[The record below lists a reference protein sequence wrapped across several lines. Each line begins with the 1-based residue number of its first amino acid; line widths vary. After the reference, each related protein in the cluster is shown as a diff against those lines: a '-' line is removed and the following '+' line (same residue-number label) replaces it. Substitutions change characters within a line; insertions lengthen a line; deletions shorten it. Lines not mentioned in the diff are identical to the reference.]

1 VAARGH
7 ERLVEDGNG
16 HDSTDRLIDAA
27 QDPRRELRGVD
38 AARRDIARVD
48 GGPDR
53 EIVSRNDGV
62 AQRAEVVGPPVQG
75 GEIGRDERGGRNDH
89 DHGTD
94 TERDGTRG
102 TTEHGHLRGRSARD
116 ARRERGG
123 AGGRGRVSEV
133 GRLPA
138 PRGAEHRTCCYV
150 LVVDPEDD
158 PPDEPAPVELF
169 DESDERTFLVS
180 DVFVPP
186 DPPSELEP
194 DDEDSLSFFSEPRFS
209 PLRPPLDRLSVL

>member
-1 VAARGH
+1 
-7 ERLVEDGNG
+7 
-16 HDSTDRLIDAA
+16 
-27 QDPRRELRGVD
+27 
-38 AARRDIARVD
+38 
-48 GGPDR
+48 
-53 EIVSRNDGV
+53 
-62 AQRAEVVGPPVQG
+62 
-75 GEIGRDERGGRNDH
+75 
-89 DHGTD
+89 
-94 TERDGTRG
+94 
-102 TTEHGHLRGRSARD
+102 
-116 ARRERGG
+116 
-123 AGGRGRVSEV
+123 
-133 GRLPA
+133 
-138 PRGAEHRTCCYV
+138 V